1 MENEIKLEE
10 KSVLEKLLDYKAP
23 IFIFTGIAIRIFML
37 IYYYYIHAIDPSRG
51 WGDVELNFIP
61 LYVYPPLSMILL
73 EIFIVLSFGSVE
85 VFAFWAFF
93 FDMLITLMFYFV
105 IKSFK
110 IPKKEYVFGL
120 FLINPFLFLNN
131 VFSLDNCGYH
141 ITDSFFFIFLFL
153 SLIFYPRKEIKYRY
167 LFYFFLSLSIITK
180 WYPLPAVAFF
190 FLKYLIEKDWREMKI
205 FLISVVPILFSF
217 LILPFLFWENYIN
230 IYLYWEN
237 TGVGFAPIYIK
248 IIPIAIISIFFLI
261 FRLKKADPIEITFVS
276 IVAMVSFMFFSVPF
290 IRYFQPLIFYGIL
303 KTKEFFT
310 ISLDLK
316 FIKRKIIFD
325 NNLLVFYLSIA
336 ACGLAYLM
344 IIFVLDPF
352 WY

>member
-1 MENEIKLEE
+1 MENKIKLEE
-10 KSVLEKLLDYKAP
+10 KSFLEKLLDYKAP

-37 IYYYYIHAIDPSRG
+37 IFYYYIHVIDPSRS

-61 LYVYPPLSMILL
+61 LYVYPPLSMLLL
-73 EIFIVLSFGSVE
+73 EIFIVLSFGSLE
-85 VFAFWAFF
+85 VFTFWAFF
-93 FDMLITLMFYFV
+93 FDMLICLMFYFV

-153 SLIFYPRKEIKYRY
+153 ALIFYPKKEIKYRY
-167 LFYFFLSLSIITK
+167 LFYIFLSLSIVSK
-180 WYPLPAVAFF
+180 WYTLPTVAFF
-190 FLKYLIEKDWREMKI
+190 FIKYLIEKDWREMKI
-205 FLISVVPILFSF
+205 FLISVVPLLFSF
-217 LILPFLFWENYIN
+217 LILPFFFWEDYIN
-230 IYLYWEN
+230 IYLYWESL
-237 TGVGFAPIYIK
+237 GAEFAPIYFRILL
-248 IIPIAIISIFFLI
+248 IAIISILFLI

-276 IVAMVSFMFFSVPF
+276 IVTMVSFMFFSVPF

-310 ISLDLK
+310 INLDLK
-316 FIKRKIIFD
+316 FIKRRIIFD
-325 NNLLVFYLSIA
+325 NNLLVFYLSIL

-344 IIFVLDPF
+344 IIFVLEPF